1 VDFIIFNLV
10 QKYQIQLSEREKDT
24 EKKYKKESR

>member
-1 VDFIIFNLV
+1 LV